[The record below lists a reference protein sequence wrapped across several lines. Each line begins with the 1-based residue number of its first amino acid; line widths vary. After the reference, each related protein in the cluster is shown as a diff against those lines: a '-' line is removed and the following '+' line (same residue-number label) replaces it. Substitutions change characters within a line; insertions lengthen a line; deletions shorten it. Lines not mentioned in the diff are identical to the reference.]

1 MLLVASL
8 DLFGSLMLLFG
19 VYLQIDPRCLFIF
32 SNVGFPR
39 SRGDKPEDQVRL
51 RKLRQLLTRRC
62 SRPTIF
68 ECPLGMAILELLV
81 LYLMHRDGY
90 DEPMHSLFY
99 ILVLD

>member
-1 MLLVASL
+1 MLFILDLLLLVAEFIYL
-8 DLFGSLMLLFG
+8 NTLLGAAGAGELNQDFDGDLGYNNHSYPG
-19 VYLQIDPRCLFIF
+19 
-32 SNVGFPR
+32 
-39 SRGDKPEDQVRL
+39 
-51 RKLRQLLTRRC
+51 

>member
-1 MLLVASL
+1 MPPFGSYLLFILDLLLLVAEFIYL
-8 DLFGSLMLLFG
+8 NTLLGAAGAGELNQDYDDDLSYDNHSYPG
-19 VYLQIDPRCLFIF
+19 
-32 SNVGFPR
+32 
-39 SRGDKPEDQVRL
+39 
-51 RKLRQLLTRRC
+51 